1 MIDRLIRFSVSQRL
15 LILLMVA
22 IMIGAGIYSLV
33 KLPIDAVPDVTNV
46 QVQVLTAAPS
56 LAPLEIERQI
66 TFPVEVAMSGLPDI
80 QEIRSVSKFGLSAV
94 TVVFADS
101 VNTYFARQLV
111 LERLSQAREQI
122 PEHIGSPEMGP
133 ISTGLG
139 EIYQYEL
146 RAAPGPEGEQ
156 YDATALRTMQDW
168 SVRRQL
174 LGVPGVT
181 EVNSF
186 GGLEKQF
193 QVRLDP
199 TKLQSYGLTLRD
211 VLEAVTRN
219 NANVGGAYIEH
230 GAEQYLLRG
239 IGLAESSNDIAN
251 IIVKAGKEGVPI
263 YVRDMGEVVEG
274 ATVRQG
280 AVTADGKGE
289 IVAGIAMMLKG
300 ENSRAVVNRV
310 KTRIEQ
316 VKKTLPKG
324 VELVPFYDRTEL
336 VDRTI
341 KTVVKNLAEG
351 AALVIIVLILLLGN
365 WRGALLVATIIPLS
379 MLFAAI
385 LMRAFNVSG
394 NLMSLGALDFGL
406 IVDGAVVMVEN
417 AVRRRAEAQH
427 EKSKERPERTILDA
441 CMEVGRP
448 VVFAVAIIMIVY
460 LPILSLTGIEGK
472 MFKPMALTVVFALL
486 GSLLLSLT
494 YIPAAMTFLLRG
506 HVAETESVVIRY
518 AKKWY
523 RPALATMMGNRR
535 PALVAAV
542 ALVVVSGAIFP
553 FLGSEF
559 IPRLDEG
566 SLAVQAQQLPSV
578 SLSQSIR
585 TVTEVEKA
593 LKTFPEV
600 TKVVSKT
607 GRAEVAT
614 DPMSVDFSD
623 LYIELKPPS
632 EWKTAHIKT
641 DLVEKMSETLE
652 KQVPNAAFS
661 FSQPIELRVS
671 ELISGVRSDIAIK
684 LFGDDLDTLKKTAD
698 RIGAVVS
705 KVPGAEDV
713 KVEATSGLPQLQI
726 KPDRAAI
733 ARYGINVEDVNSLV
747 ESIIAGKEAGL
758 VYEGEKRFSLV
769 VRLADESSR
778 DMETI
783 KNLLVSA
790 PNGSRIPLAQLADIR
805 LVQGPAQISR
815 EDTRRRI
822 GVELNVRGRD
832 IGSFVKDAQAAID
845 EQVKLPPGYYLT
857 WGGTFENLQRA
868 SARLLIVVP
877 LALFLIFVLLFTTFR
892 SVRQA
897 LLIYTGIP
905 FAVVGGVFALAL
917 RGMPFSISAG
927 VGFIALFGVA
937 VLNGVVMVS
946 YINHLREEG
955 RSVADAVREGAE
967 IRLRPVLMTA
977 LVASLG
983 FIPMAIATSAGAE
996 VQRPLATV
1004 VIGGLITSTLLTLL
1018 ILPMLYGRFVRDEEK
1033 DEPQEG
1039 KKDDSYHGSDSA
1051 IYPEQSRER
1060 A

>member
-1 MIDRLIRFSVSQRL
+1 MINGLIRFAVSQRL
-15 LILLMVA
+15 LVLLMVA
-22 IMIGAGIYSLV
+22 IMMGAGVYSLLH
-33 KLPIDAVPDVTNV
+33 LPIDAVPDVTNV

-80 QEIRSVSKFGLSAV
+80 EEIRSVSKFGLSAV
-94 TVVFADS
+94 TVVFHDS
-101 VNTYFARQLV
+101 VDTYFARQLV

-122 PEHIGSPEMGP
+122 PENIGSPEMGP
-133 ISTGLG
+133 LSTGLG

-146 RAAPGPEGEQ
+146 KAAPGSG
-156 YDATALRTMQDW
+156 YDATALRTIQDW

-186 GGLEKQF
+186 GGYQKQY

-199 TKLQSYGLTLRD
+199 AKLQSYGLSLRD
-211 VLEAVTRN
+211 VLQAVTEN
-219 NANVGGAYIEH
+219 NSNVGGAYIEH
-230 GAEQYLLRG
+230 GSEQYLLRG
-239 IGLAESSNDIAN
+239 IGLVASPDDIGN
-251 IIVKAGKEGVPI
+251 IIVKTGKEGVPV
-263 YVRDMGEVVEG
+263 YVRDVGEVVTG

-280 AVTADGKGE
+280 AVTADGEGE

-300 ENSRAVVNRV
+300 ENSRTVVDRV
-310 KTRIEQ
+310 KERVEQ
-316 VKKTLPKG
+316 VKKTLPQG
-324 VELVPFYDRTEL
+324 VQLIPFYDRTEL

-341 KTVVKNLAEG
+341 WTVARNLIEG
-351 AALVIIVLILLLGN
+351 ALLVIVVLILLLGN
-365 WRGALLVATIIPLS
+365 WRGSLLVATIIPLS

-385 LMRAFNVSG
+385 LMRVFNVSG

-417 AVRRRAEAQH
+417 AVRRRAEGRH
-427 EKSKERPERTILDA
+427 SGSHERPERTILDA
-441 CMEVGRP
+441 CTEVGRP

-486 GSLLLSLT
+486 GSLILSLT
-494 YIPAAMTFLLRG
+494 YVPAAMTFILRG
-506 HVAETESVVIRY
+506 HVSEKESFLIRI
-518 AKKWY
+518 AKRWY
-523 RPALATMMGNRR
+523 RPALTYVIDRR
-535 PALVAAV
+535 KPAITLAVLLVI
-542 ALVVVSGAIFP
+542 VSAGIFP

-566 SLAVQAQQLPSV
+566 SLAVQVQQLPSV
-578 SLSQSIR
+578 SLTQSIR
-585 TVTEVEKA
+585 TTTDVEKV
-593 LKTFPEV
+593 LKRFPEV

-632 EWKTAHIKT
+632 EWTTTHNKAE
-641 DLVEKMSETLE
+641 LVEKMSKALE
-652 KQVPNAAFS
+652 DGVPNASFS

-684 LFGDDLDTLKKTAD
+684 LFGDDLDTLKKSAGEIS
-698 RIGAVVS
+698 RAVSQVR
-705 KVPGAEDV
+705 GAEDV
-713 KVEATSGLPQLQI
+713 KVEATTGLPQLQI
-726 KPDRAAI
+726 KTDRAAI
-733 ARYGINVEDVNSLV
+733 ARYGINVQNVNELV
-747 ESIIAGKEAGL
+747 ESIVAGKEAGL
-758 VYEGEKRFSLV
+758 VYEGEQRFDVV
-769 VRLADESSR
+769 VRLSDETSR
-778 DMETI
+778 DLETI
-783 KNLLVSA
+783 RNLLVPA
-790 PNGSRIPLAQLADIR
+790 PNGARVPLSQLAAIE
-805 LVQGPAQISR
+805 LVEGPAQISR

-832 IGSFVKDAQAAID
+832 IGSFVEEAKARIEQ
-845 EQVKLPPGYYLT
+845 QVKLPPGYYLT
-857 WGGTFENLQRA
+857 WGGTFENLERA

-877 LALFLIFVLLFTTFR
+877 LALFLIFVLLFTTFG
-892 SVRQA
+892 SIRQA

-905 FAVVGGVFALAL
+905 FAVVGGIFALAL

-946 YINHLREEG
+946 YINKLREEG
-955 RSVADAVREGAE
+955 KSVADAVWEGAE
-967 IRLRPVLMTA
+967 TRLRPVLMTA

-1018 ILPMLYGRFVRDEEK
+1018 ILPTLYGWFE
-1033 DEPQEG
+1033 
-1039 KKDDSYHGSDSA
+1039 
-1051 IYPEQSRER
+1051 RER
-1060 A
+1060 IEP